1 MNNPSLREQPRH
13 QRATVIPQRQE
24 SSILDWLEQTGR
36 LLARE
41 PQDDQYANEEE
52 EITEL
57 MGVEDHTYDDIED
70 DDELDLDE

>member
-13 QRATVIPQRQE
+13 QRAAVIPQRQE

-36 LLARE
+36 LVARE

-52 EITEL
+52 IPEL
-57 MGVEDHTYDDIED
+57 LGVEDHTYDDIDD
-70 DDELDLDE
+70 DDELELEE

>member
-36 LLARE
+36 LLPRE
-41 PQDDQYANEEE
+41 PQDDQYANQEE

-70 DDELDLDE
+70 DDEMDLDE

>member
-1 MNNPSLREQPRH
+1 
-13 QRATVIPQRQE
+13 VIPQRQE

-36 LLARE
+36 LLPRE
-41 PQDDQYANEEE
+41 PQDDQYANQEE

>member
-36 LLARE
+36 LVARE

-52 EITEL
+52 IPEL
-57 MGVEDHTYDDIED
+57 LGVEDHTYDDIED
-70 DDELDLDE
+70 DDELELEE

>member
-36 LLARE
+36 LVARE

-52 EITEL
+52 IPEL
-57 MGVEDHTYDDIED
+57 LGVEDHTYDDIDD
-70 DDELDLDE
+70 DDELELEE

>member
-36 LLARE
+36 LLPRE
-41 PQDDQYANEEE
+41 PQDDQYANQEE